1 MILQPLGTRVLIKR
15 KSIRK
20 VGSIVV
26 PNTSRQMEVNL
37 GEVVSVGGDCEL
49 LKEGD
54 LCTFGQYAPH
64 KIDTRELGY
73 YGITWDNDQDI
84 ELLLMN
90 EEDALCII
98 LKDREENQ
106 REAA

>member
-26 PNTSRQMEVNL
+26 PNSSRQMEVNL
-37 GEVVSVGGDCEL
+37 GEVVSVGDDCVFL
-49 LKEGD
+49 QEGD

-64 KIDTRELGY
+64 KIDTREMEY
-73 YGITWDNDQDI
+73 YGLTWNNEQDT

-90 EEDALCII
+90 EEDVLCVI
-98 LKDREENQ
+98 LKEEG
-106 REAA
+106 